1 MVEADLSAWDLAG
14 PLVIV
19 EEAGGAMTTFDG
31 RRTIHERSA
40 VASNGI
46 LHEELLARLRSV

>member
-14 PLVIV
+14 PLVVV
-19 EEAGGAMTTFDG
+19 EEAGGRMTTFDG
-31 RRTIHERSA
+31 HRSIHERSA